1 MRNKMS
7 ANVKIALMIAFAT
20 VIWLGSGLI
29 SKDTSEQVTSPNNIS
44 AKVKVE
50 RFTAQTFIPQLTLNS
65 HTAPNRTVELKA
77 QISGA
82 VKAVPGERGSV
93 VKKGQTV
100 CALDE
105 QERPQYF
112 EQAKAKLK
120 QAEIAYKGA
129 LQLKTA
135 GYQSDLAIAQAKA
148 NLETAKLELTRSQL
162 DIDRLKI
169 KAPFTAIIERR
180 PVEVGDYLSSG
191 QSCAT
196 LVELNPL
203 NIIAQASESDV
214 AKIKLGDQA
223 RATFDDYKTEQAT
236 LTYISSQA
244 NAATRGYMIEAI
256 VDNKDLQLRAGISG
270 QLQLD
275 LPALTAHLIPASL
288 ILLDAEGDIIVRAV
302 DQKNRVQQIKLTVV
316 GEAKNG
322 LWVQGLP
329 AQVSLITVGQNYVSQ
344 GETIDTFSEDT
355 P

>member
-1 MRNKMS
+1 MS

-44 AKVKVE
+44 EKVKVE
-50 RFTAQTFIPQLTLNS
+50 RFIAQTFIPQLTLNS

-77 QISGA
+77 QIAGA

-105 QERPQYF
+105 QERPQYLK
-112 EQAKAKLK
+112 QAKAKLK

-129 LQLKTA
+129 LKLKTA

-203 NIIAQASESDV
+203 NIIAQASESEV

-270 QLQLD
+270 QLQFD

-302 DQKNRVQQIKLTVV
+302 DQKNRVQQIKLIVV

-344 GETIDTFSEDT
+344 GETIDTFSKDT
-355 P
+355 L

>member
-1 MRNKMS
+1 MS

-105 QERPQYF
+105 QERPQYL